1 MPECDW
7 IIYENA
13 HEPIISKM
21 DFEAVQILMSRDTK
35 AIVGQSESYMYAGI
49 LYCGDCGSSMVRRK
63 ESYNG
68 QDYVTYI
75 CSNYNRNGKDACS
88 RHSIREEDLN
98 EIVLG
103 ELQSYINSM
112 CDCEKFL
119 VHLDELNI
127 NYDEAVVHDK
137 EIAALKAELTR
148 FSALKS
154 ALYQDLQDEIISKE
168 QFTRY
173 REEYTGREQE
183 LELAIREQEEIIRNI
198 YENGIAVAKDLEQF
212 REGLVLG
219 KLDRMALVSFI
230 DRILIFDDFRVE
242 IVFKYRQEMKKIA
255 GLFQMANEEIL
266 KLEYTM
272 VDCMPVL
279 ELKEAV

>member
-242 IVFKYRQEMKKIA
+242 IVFKCRQEMKKIA

-272 VDCMPVL
+272 VDGMPVL

>member
-272 VDCMPVL
+272 VDGMPVL

>member
-21 DFEAVQILMSRDTK
+21 DFEEVQILMSRDTK

-272 VDCMPVL
+272 VDGMPVL